1 MPFLLSLSIFMLV
14 IEKILIT
21 KMIINFK
28 IFFYMEMFS
37 FTFWM
42 WVAFVVFL
50 LCTSFQIKNAVNEK
64 DYQILGGI
72 FTCVICGSFAIYN
85 TTWSQAWL
93 SPHQL
98 DNAIFSAIAITLG
111 WCLISW
117 IYCKI
122 RY

>member
-1 MPFLLSLSIFMLV
+1 
-14 IEKILIT
+14 
-21 KMIINFK
+21 
-28 IFFYMEMFS
+28 MFS

-85 TTWSQAWL
+85 TDNFWFRLATAD
-93 SPHQL
+93 L
-98 DNAIFSAIAITLG
+98 DNAVICATTITLG
-111 WCLISW
+111 WCLICW
-117 IYCKI
+117 IYYRI